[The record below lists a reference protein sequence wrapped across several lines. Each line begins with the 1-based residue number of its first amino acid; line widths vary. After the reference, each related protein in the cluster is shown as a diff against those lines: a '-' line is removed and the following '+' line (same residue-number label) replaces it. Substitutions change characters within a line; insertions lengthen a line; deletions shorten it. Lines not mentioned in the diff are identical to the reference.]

1 MAELKDRLRELRKE
15 NNFTQQEV
23 AKFLD
28 ITESAY
34 GFYEQGR
41 NEPSVQRIKMLAKKY
56 NVSVSYLTGETD
68 EKRNYTSPDS
78 DVNSAFYKYKDL
90 DDEEIEFLDEQLEV
104 FRRIRQ
110 NKIDREN
117 RENKK

>member
-41 NEPSVQRIKMLAKKY
+41 NEPSVQRLKLLAKKY
-56 NVSVSYLTGETD
+56 NVSMSYLTGETND
-68 EKRNYTSPDS
+68 KNSNTSSNTDT
-78 DVNSAFYKYKDL
+78 NSAFYNYKDL
-90 DDEEIEFLDEQLEV
+90 DNEEVEFLNEQLEV

-110 NKIDREN
+110 NKIN